1 MAILPDAPTWAD
13 LEAAYLSR
21 GRQLIECDLA
31 RRLAVE
37 TLLAERQAFED
48 AAVE

>member
-1 MAILPDAPTWAD
+1 MAVLPQTPTWAD
-13 LEAAYLSR
+13 LEAAYLLR

-37 TLLAERQAFED
+37 TLKAERHALD
-48 AAVE
+48 RARGD